1 MGGVGECRYG
11 ELDRR
16 AIAGRGA
23 VGGRIGLKVDHN
35 FSRDNL
41 FCIIYLRI
49 AYFMLSITMTNRVVR
64 VQLQ

>member
-23 VGGRIGLKVDHN
+23 VGGRIGLKVDDDC
-35 FSRDNL
+35 SRDNL
-41 FCIIYLRI
+41 FFIMNLHI
-49 AYFMLSITMTNRVVR
+49 AYFVLIITMTNHVVR